1 MTADITIIDN
11 VENKLK
17 NPGRINEELLRCFT
31 AFLDIAPKSVATY
44 QRAIR
49 QLLSY
54 IVGHGISNPQPEDYI
69 LFKKELEAKGK
80 HPATI
85 QSYLAAARRFF
96 QWTEQMKIYP
106 NITSHVK
113 GVKLDKGFK
122 KDYLTPQQIKA
133 ILSSVDRGN
142 IEGLRNYAVLA
153 LMTTGGLRTVEIIRA
168 NIEDIRKLSGVS
180 VLYIQGKGHT
190 DKEDFVKL
198 DPNVEM
204 AIRDYLKER
213 DNLADDAPLF
223 VSESRRNKG
232 GRLTTRTIS
241 GICKKA
247 MRTAGYDS
255 ERLTAHS
262 LRHTAV
268 TLALL
273 GGESIED
280 VQRFARHQNISTTQI
295 YAHNLDRMKSH
306 CESTIAAAIF

>member
-1 MTADITIIDN
+1 MEAEITMIEN
-11 VENKLK
+11 VENRLK
-17 NPGRINEELLRCFT
+17 KPDKINEELLKRFT
-31 AFLDIAPKSVATY
+31 DFLDIAPKSVATY

-54 IVGHGISNPQPEDYI
+54 IIGNGISNPKREDFI
-69 LFKKELEAKGK
+69 LFKKELEAQGK

-85 QSYLAAARRFF
+85 QNYLAAARRFF
-96 QWTEQMKIYP
+96 QWTEQMEIYP
-106 NITSHVK
+106 NITSNVK

-122 KDYLTPQQIKA
+122 KDYLTPQQIKS
-133 ILSSVDRGN
+133 ILSSVDRRN
-142 IEGLRNYAVLA
+142 IEGLRNYAILA

-168 NIEDIRKLSGVS
+168 NVEDIRTVSGVS

-190 DKEDFVKL
+190 DKSDFIKL
-198 DPNVEM
+198 DSHVEM
-204 AIRDYLKER
+204 AIRNYLKER
-213 DNLADDAPLF
+213 GNLNGDAPLF
-223 VSESRRNKG
+223 ASESRRNKG

-241 GICKKA
+241 GICKNS
-247 MRTAGYDS
+247 MRAAGYDS

-273 GGESIED
+273 GGESIEE
-280 VQRFARHQNISTTQI
+280 VQCFARHQNISTTQV
-295 YAHNLDRMKSH
+295 YAHNLDRIRSH

>member
-17 NPGRINEELLRCFT
+17 NPGRINEELLRRFT

-54 IVGHGISNPQPEDYI
+54 IVGHGISNPQPEDFI
-69 LFKKELEAKGK
+69 L
-80 HPATI
+80 
-85 QSYLAAARRFF
+85 
-96 QWTEQMKIYP
+96 
-106 NITSHVK
+106 
-113 GVKLDKGFK
+113 FK

-213 DNLADDAPLF
+213 DNLANDAPLF